1 MVNASST
8 ILHHSYHLLIN
19 SSPTPLDIYLLCVIP
34 KIIFQQISYF
44 SHYQLAISSD
54 HSHVPFID
62 TPSIYYS
69 HMKTIVSFFFSYYCY
84 FPSLELTILLHR
96 LNMITYQD
104 STPAPFQL
112 KSSTQTIIFFKFN
125 LTFRIIVSLR
135 LVSLIIPTN
144 FQNIHILVS
153 FLGILLGH
161 LSQSHMVYYLQ
172 DRKKN
177 LRR

>member
-19 SSPTPLDIYLLCVIP
+19 SSPTPLHIYLLCAIP
-34 KIIFQQISYF
+34 KIIFQQISCF

-69 HMKTIVSFFFSYYCY
+69 HKNTIFFFSYYCY
-84 FPSLELTILLHR
+84 LPSQELTILLHR

-104 STPAPFQL
+104 STTTPFQL
-112 KSSTQTIIFFKFN
+112 KSSTQTIIIFKVN
-125 LTFRIIVSLR
+125 LTFRITVSLR
-135 LVSLIIPTN
+135 LVSSITPTN
-144 FQNIHILVS
+144 FQNIHILVF

-161 LSQSHMVYYLQ
+161 LSQSHMDYQLQ
-172 DRKKN
+172 DRKN
-177 LRR
+177 IFLRR